1 MNQLLNHILN
11 IQTALAQPFQQT
23 GGTSTVAEETG
34 SEVTNLLSGIF
45 RSVPYW
51 ITGFIV
57 IVLSLII
64 ARVVKSTVENK
75 MTEAGMEE
83 EHKEI
88 QLVASRGAS
97 ATVLLIG
104 ITAGLKIAGLDLTS
118 IIAAAAFGVGFAMKD
133 LIMNFISGI
142 IVLLQKQFT
151 IGDWIKVKGT
161 MGIIQEIQSRYTV
174 IKKFDGTKV
183 IVPNSELFKNQVTSL
198 TSNPTRRINVDLA
211 IDAYMDLKEVID
223 TIYGVIDQIPRIL
236 KSPKPKI
243 IVRQPSH
250 GVNNLRIFCW
260 VESRKGIFKP
270 TTALVT
276 KLHKEFY
283 GRGWSWHMPTQAIV
297 FDKDVPPDVAQR
309 SRDYIERH
317 KKALEKEPTLL
328 EKQKQKMIEQEKKN
342 QEGVPDVGTPAQTS
356 AQAEQIGVGGP
367 SNEVPVWLQQA
378 AQPSQAQPEAVQEQ
392 GAAPA
397 PQIAQMP
404 APEPQTVQQPGAT
417 VQNIEIGPEVKT
429 FQPEQAEVPA
439 APTPNE
445 NLPVIVAPDVQ
456 TPVQPASS
464 VVPPLVVAP
473 DVQPPVAVDSSQNQ

>member
-23 GGTSTVAEETG
+23 GGTSSVAEETG
-34 SEVTNLLSGIF
+34 SEVTNLLSSIF

-75 MTEAGMEE
+75 MAEAGMEE

-161 MGIIQEIQSRYTV
+161 LGIIQEIQSRYTV

-198 TSNPTRRINVDLA
+198 TSNPTRRFQVDLA
-211 IDAYMDLKEVID
+211 VDGYMDLKETIDVIYAA
-223 TIYGVIDQIPRIL
+223 IEKIPRIL
-236 KSPKPKI
+236 KFPKPSI
-243 IVRQPSH
+243 IVRQP
-250 GVNNLRIFCW
+250 GGGFNNLRVRCW
-260 VESRKGIFKP
+260 VESKKGTLKP
-270 TTALVT
+270 ISSLVRQ
-276 KLHKEFY
+276 LHKDFY
-283 GRGWSWHMPTQAIV
+283 TRGWAWHMPTQTIV
-297 FDKDVPPDVAQR
+297 FDKDVPPDVTQR
-309 SRDYIERH
+309 SKDYIEAH
-317 KKALEKEPTLL
+317 KKALKEEPSLI
-328 EKQKQKMIEQEKKN
+328 EQQRQKMIEQEQKGK
-342 QEGVPDVGTPAQTS
+342 ETPAQTS
-356 AQAEQIGVGGP
+356 PQAEQIGVGGP
-367 SNEVPVWLQQA
+367 SNQTPVWLQQA
-378 AQPSQAQPEAVQEQ
+378 AQQTQPEAVQEH
-392 GAAPA
+392 AAQSV
-397 PQIAQMP
+397 PQIAQTS
-404 APEPQTVQQPGAT
+404 APKPQADQQPGAT

-429 FQPEQAEVPA
+429 VQPEQAQVPA
-439 APTPNE
+439 APNPNE
-445 NLPVIVAPDVQ
+445 NLPVIVAPDVKPPEQ
-456 TPVQPASS
+456 TASAVTMPLPDLQAPIGGQQP
-464 VVPPLVVAP
+464 
-473 DVQPPVAVDSSQNQ
+473 QNQ